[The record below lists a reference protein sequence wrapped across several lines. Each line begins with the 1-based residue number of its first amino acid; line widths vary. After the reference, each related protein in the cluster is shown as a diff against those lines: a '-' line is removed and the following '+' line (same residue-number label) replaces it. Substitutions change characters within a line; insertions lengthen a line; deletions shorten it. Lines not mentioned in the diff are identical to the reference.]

1 MPLLHPQISAAT
13 QDHIEKQLAAIQAF
27 SSAAFGGFEKIVAL
41 NFATAKQAIDRVTSN
56 TENVFN
62 VKAPHELLVH
72 AQEQSA
78 PQIERL
84 LAYGRELAS
93 ISADFREEV
102 LHLVG
107 YAHEKIVAPTNIT
120 VQTKVVALPVATDVK
135 FVIKEKES
143 ADKVTKKASPKV
155 PTNTQLTLL
164 AEPELKTKIATKPT
178 AKPAAKKIVPAKDK
192 SVAKP
197 AANLATKNVVKKAP
211 IETIKAV
218 VAVPKA
224 SSKLGPKNA
233 VKQASKPAEK
243 TTPVVLENPAP
254 SVAKAVLPAKKATP
268 STPAAPAAPA
278 TIKVKTESDTVTVNS
293 KIPKADSNA
302 AESTTV
308 VSTVTDVPATSAPEK
323 KSAVKFPAALTQS
336 LQGDKP
342 AFPKTGSRPAFKAKS
357 SPATGAKKRVRQ

>member
-197 AANLATKNVVKKAP
+197 AANLATKTVAKKAP

-224 SSKLGPKNA
+224 SSKLGPKSA
-233 VKQASKPAEK
+233 VKQASKQAEK
-243 TTPVVLENPAP
+243 STPVVLENPAP
-254 SVAKAVLPAKKATP
+254 SVAKAVLPAKKV
-268 STPAAPAAPA
+268 AAPAAPA

-342 AFPKTGSRPAFKAKS
+342 TFPKTGSRPAFKAKS